1 IGERVDGRRKAGRV
15 LDIGVVKR
23 KLGKGWS
30 GLDGHAVGGERR
42 QQPLHHGV
50 EGPFAER
57 AADRDNVQG
66 SHDNLRFVYES
77 IKARTATSSA
87 GAALTARRTACGRGW
102 SPLLLVLDR
111 VYEHANAL
119 DVDLAGIALLH
130 PHRVRLAGVADA
142 GGRAGE
148 YDI

>member
-1 IGERVDGRRKAGRV
+1 MVMPSGASDGNSRCTMALKDPLRSEPQIETTFKIAMT
-15 LDIGVVKR
+15 I
-23 KLGKGWS
+23 S
-30 GLDGHAVGGERR
+30 GL
-42 QQPLHHGV
+42 
-50 EGPFAER
+50 
-57 AADRDNVQG
+57 
-66 SHDNLRFVYES
+66 SMKS

-87 GAALTARRTACGRGW
+87 GAALTAPRTACGRGW

-111 VYEHANAL
+111 VYEHADAL

-148 YDI
+148 